1 MVEPTVVW
9 VMIRTSI
16 LWVSVTDRRKW
27 VLKTCGYKFTSDWK
41 QLHDLHISKRFMQNR
56 PRFTSWKLLS
66 LWQTQSVSLVTVG
79 MVGMVGKYYEI
90 IQNRTE
96 GWKRWLKLGPCN
108 QGTERIESCDL
119 PWRQHI
125 WRSLDNILGRS
136 QRLREQDFLHTKA
149 SKWNLEDCLA
159 KNNSTLQQPSETV
172 QLKNMKLPVA
182 AYCNDA
188 ETTCLSTEAHHIESY
203 I

>member
-1 MVEPTVVW
+1 
-9 VMIRTSI
+9 MIRTSI

-27 VLKTCGYKFTSDWK
+27 VLKMCGYKFTSDWK

-119 PWRQHI
+119 PWRRHI

-136 QRLREQDFLHTKA
+136 QRRREQDFLGIERANHTLKLQSGIWKTA
-149 SKWNLEDCLA
+149 WRKTILPCNNPLKPCIWRIWNC
-159 KNNSTLQQPSETV
+159 
-172 QLKNMKLPVA
+172 QLR
-182 AYCNDA
+182 
-188 ETTCLSTEAHHIESY
+188 HIVMTR